1 MKAIRHTGIVVKD
14 LAKMLNFYRDV
25 LGFKVKKEMS
35 ESGEFTDKILGLRG
49 VKLTT
54 VKMNADDGNLIELLC
69 FGSNAGVP
77 VKKGLEDYGYSHM
90 AFTVENLDREYS
102 RLKVLGVEFNSSPQV
117 SPDNY
122 AKVVFCRDPEGNFL
136 ELVEVL

>member
-14 LAKMLNFYRDV
+14 LEKMLTFYRDV

-35 ESGEFTDKILGLRG
+35 ESGEFTDKILGLKG
-49 VKLTT
+49 VRLTT
-54 VKMNADDGNLIELLC
+54 VKMNADDGNLVELLHFESHSC
-69 FGSNAGVP
+69 AQAKRDLG
-77 VKKGLEDYGYSHM
+77 DHGYSHM
-90 AFTVENLDREYS
+90 AFTVENLDREYG
-102 RLKVLGVEFNSSPQV
+102 RLKELGVEFNSSPQV

-122 AKVVFCRDPEGNFL
+122 AKVAFCRDPEGNFL